1 MGTWPPTPGRLVR
14 SLLARITALADQVR
28 AAVRREP
35 RGRQLAWLAIA
46 ALLVMGPLGFNLARE
61 SGFEASRVIL
71 PRELGPYPAI
81 HDPRYYRSLF
91 ADPVL
96 REEMGSTAGGEVGDI
111 DDVTIRS
118 GPEPATLTV
127 TVRAQTPERAQ
138 AFVNALGPQIA
149 GATKRQLARV
159 VTQDAATLR
168 ERLLGTSLSVGERR
182 TLRGRLRR
190 LEGNPK
196 LQEPRV
202 LLGPPAPMPPLERW
216 ADRVVD
222 DLPGAFFARPNLA
235 WAALAGLLVAA
246 ALWASSRVVLPCYP
260 SVHGTARVS
269 DHRHLER
276 G

>member
-202 LLGPPAPMPPLERW
+202 LLGPPGPDA
-216 ADRVVD
+216 A
-222 DLPGAFFARPNLA
+222 PGAVGGPGCGRPSRRL
-235 WAALAGLLVAA
+235 LRTPKSRLGGSRRSAGGGGIVG
-246 ALWASSRVVLPCYP
+246 VIPCRP
-260 SVHGTARVS
+260 SVLSIGPW
-269 DHRHLER
+269 HRACQ
-276 G
+276 